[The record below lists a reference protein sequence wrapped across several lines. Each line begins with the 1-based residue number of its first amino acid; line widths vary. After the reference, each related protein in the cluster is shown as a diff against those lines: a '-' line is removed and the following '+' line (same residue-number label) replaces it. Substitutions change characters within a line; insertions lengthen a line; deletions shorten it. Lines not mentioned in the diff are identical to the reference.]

1 VLQKES
7 EMKTANK
14 LTIEDMQNRLNVTI
28 EQLNRLPFA
37 DFVSDVIRNK
47 KIMRM
52 FLRRFQGLINRLNKI
67 QDLSK

>member
-1 VLQKES
+1 MLQKES

>member
-1 VLQKES
+1 
-7 EMKTANK
+7 MKTANK